1 VMVYITKTLLVAR
14 KAAKA
19 QGWIDGLRI
28 YVRGGH
34 GGSGLPRVNGVGG
47 AGGDVYIKADE
58 KIKNLSEVRTKNR
71 DQRYLADHGEN
82 SVKHKC
88 VGSAGSDVVIR
99 SPVGVSVMT
108 DEGECI
114 GDLVKHQDQVL
125 VAKGGP
131 GGNKSNDYMGLRGQ
145 ARSVKLDLKLIA
157 DVGFVG
163 FPNAGKSTLLKA
175 ISRARPK
182 IASYPFTTIQ
192 PNLGICEYPDLRR
205 ISMADLP
212 GLVEGAS
219 YNLGMGHRF
228 LKHVERTRLLLFVVD
243 VNGFQF
249 KVDTPHRSAMD
260 TVLLLNKE
268 LELYKEE
275 LLTKPAILV
284 ITKMDSK
291 GSNKQF
297 GVFQSEYEEAM
308 KNIVSSNLPQDCLP
322 RQLCHFD
329 EIISISAKFSPK
341 SVSLLK
347 HRLRYWMDVHDTS
360 RTENNV
366 EHLRQKVTNATL
378 EEIVY

>member
-1 VMVYITKTLLVAR
+1 MVYITKTLLVAR
-14 KAAKA
+14 KATKA

-34 GGSGLPRVNGVGG
+34 GGAGLPRVNGVGG
-47 AGGDVYIKADE
+47 AGGDVYIKADQAV
-58 KIKNLSEVRTKNR
+58 KDLSAVRKLNK
-71 DQRYLADHGEN
+71 DQRYIAEHGEN

-88 VGSAGSDVVIR
+88 IGGTGGDVVIR
-99 SPVGVSVMT
+99 SPVGVSVVT
-108 DEGECI
+108 DQGECI
-114 GDLVKHQDQVL
+114 GDLVKHEDEVL

-131 GGNKSNDYMGLRGQ
+131 GGNKSTDYMGLRGQ

-205 ISMADLP
+205 VSMADLP

-249 KVDTPHRSAMD
+249 KVDSPHRSAMD

-275 LLTKPAILV
+275 LLTKPAVLV

-291 GSNKQF
+291 GSKKHLEI
-297 GVFQSEYEEAM
+297 FQSEYEQIL
-308 KNIVSSNLPQDCLP
+308 KNISSSNLPTDSLP
-322 RQLCHFD
+322 NQLCHFD

-341 SVSLLK
+341 SVNLLK
-347 HRLRYWMDVHDTS
+347 HRLRHWMDVHDTS
-360 RTENNV
+360 RTQDNV
-366 EHLRQKVTNATL
+366 DHLRQKVTTNNL
-378 EEIVY
+378 KELVY